1 MRGSSQVPRTGRELL
16 ALCLATICIA
26 TACSPGGSSTP
37 RTAGW
42 FVDATAEVGL
52 DFVHETGATGSLH
65 LPEIVGSGAALFD
78 YDGDGD
84 LDVYLTS
91 GNFDLGPDPAA
102 PRPVNRL
109 FRQATDGTFA
119 DVTTESGLGD
129 AAYGIGVAVGDVDND
144 GDVDVYLSNFGP
156 DLLYRN
162 RGDGSFS
169 DDSDAAGIR
178 VDGFSCSAVFC
189 DYDLDGF
196 LDLYVTQY
204 VRYDPDQ
211 QCSNSSGRRDYCSP
225 RAFNP
230 VPDVLLHNNGD
241 GTFTDVSDVAGIG
254 GLAAAGLGVVC
265 EDLDQDGLPD
275 FYTANDQ
282 YPNHLWIN
290 QGDGTFREQAL
301 LLGAAYNLEGR
312 AEAGMGVVAADLDG
326 DADLDLFVTH
336 LGGQTNTLY
345 RHLGRGLFEDATGA
359 SGLAQSSLPYTGFG
373 AVAFDAELDGDL
385 DLLVANGR
393 VFRGV
398 ANPRTTVPVPWSHF
412 AEPNQ
417 FLLNRGGGRYVPMP
431 DLGSDFV
438 GPVEV
443 SRSLAMGDV
452 DGDGDVD
459 ILLGNTQSAARLYR
473 NEAPRAGHWLIVRAL
488 DPRLHRD
495 AIGASLSLTIG
506 GRRVTRTV
514 TRGFSYLSSS
524 DPRPHFGLGPVSEVG
539 PIEIRWPDG
548 LVEAFDV
555 PEVDRVWTLLR
566 GEGTKLP

>member
-1 MRGSSQVPRTGRELL
+1 MRRL
-16 ALCLATICIA
+16 ALCLAAICIA
-26 TACSPGGSSTP
+26 TACGPDGSSTP
-37 RTAGW
+37 GVVHAAPGEGW
-42 FVDATAEVGL
+42 FVDVTAEVGL
-52 DFVHETGATGSLH
+52 DFFHETGATGSLH
-65 LPEIVGSGAALFD
+65 LPEIVGSGAALLD

-84 LDVYLTS
+84 LDVYLVS
-91 GNFDLGPDPAA
+91 GSFDLAPDPAVS
-102 PRPVNRL
+102 RPVNRL
-109 FRQATDGTFA
+109 FRQEEDGTFV

-129 AAYGIGVAVGDVDND
+129 AGYGIGAAVGDIDND
-144 GDVDVYLSNFGP
+144 GDVDVYVSNFGP
-156 DLLYRN
+156 DRLYSN

-169 DDSDAAGIR
+169 DVTAAAGIR

-196 LDLYVTQY
+196 LDLYVTRY

-225 RAFNP
+225 KAFNP

-241 GTFTDVSDVAGIG
+241 GTFSDVSDAAGISGVAG
-254 GLAAAGLGVVC
+254 AGLGVVC
-265 EDLDQDGLPD
+265 EDLDEDGLPD
-275 FYTANDQ
+275 FYAANDQ

-312 AEAGMGVVAADLDG
+312 AEAGMGVVAADLDE
-326 DADLDLFVTH
+326 DAHLDLFVTH

-345 RHLGRGLFEDATGA
+345 RYLGRGLFEDATGV
-359 SGLAQSSLPYTGFG
+359 SGLAQSSLPSTGFG
-373 AVAFDAELDGDL
+373 TVAFDAELDGDL

-398 ANPRTTVPVPWSHF
+398 PSPATTVPEPWNHF

-417 FLLNRGGGRYVPMP
+417 FLLNRGGGHYVPMP
-431 DLGSDFV
+431 DLGSAFV

-459 ILLGNTQSAARLYR
+459 VLLGNTQSTARLYR

-488 DPRLHRD
+488 DSRLHRD
-495 AIGASLSLTIG
+495 AIGARLSLAIG
-506 GRRVTRTV
+506 GRRITRTV

-524 DPRPHFGLGPVSEVG
+524 DPRPHFGLGPASEVG
-539 PIEIRWPDG
+539 PIEVRWPDG
-548 LVEAFDV
+548 LVESFNV
-555 PEVDRVWTLLR
+555 PEVDRVWTLVR

>member
-1 MRGSSQVPRTGRELL
+1 MRRL

-26 TACSPGGSSTP
+26 TACSPGGSSAPGTVHTSP
-37 RTAGW
+37 GEGW

-52 DFVHETGATGSLH
+52 DFVHETGATGRLH

-78 YDGDGD
+78 YDADGD

-91 GNFDLGPDPAA
+91 GNFALGSDPVAS
-102 PRPVNRL
+102 RPVNRL
-109 FRQATDGTFA
+109 FRQEKDGTFV

-129 AAYGIGVAVGDVDND
+129 PGYGIGVAVGDVDND
-144 GDVDVYLSNFGP
+144 GDVDVYLTNFGP
-156 DLLYRN
+156 DRLYGN

-169 DDSDAAGIR
+169 DVTAAAGVR

-196 LDLYVTQY
+196 LDLYVTRY

-211 QCSNSSGRRDYCSP
+211 HCSNSSGRRDYCSP
-225 RAFNP
+225 KAFNP

-241 GTFTDVSDVAGIG
+241 GTFTDVSDVAGISG
-254 GLAAAGLGVVC
+254 AAGAGLGVVC
-265 EDLDQDGLPD
+265 EDLDEDGLPD
-275 FYTANDQ
+275 FYAANDQ
-282 YPNHLWIN
+282 YPNHLWVN
-290 QGDGTFREQAL
+290 QGDGTFEEQAL

-312 AEAGMGVVAADLDG
+312 AEAGMGVVAADLDD

-345 RHLGRGLFEDATGA
+345 RHLGRGLFEDATGV
-359 SGLAQSSLPYTGFG
+359 SGLAQSSLSYTGFG
-373 AVAFDAELDGDL
+373 TVAFDAELDGDL

-398 ANPRTTVPVPWSHF
+398 PNPATTVGEPWSHF

-417 FLLNRGGGRYVPMP
+417 FLLNRGGGRYVSMP
-431 DLGSDFV
+431 DLGSAFV

-459 ILLGNTQSAARLYR
+459 VLLGTTQSTARLYR
-473 NEAPRAGHWLIVRAL
+473 NEAPRSGHWLIVRVL
-488 DPRLHRD
+488 DSRLHRD
-495 AIGASLSLTIG
+495 AIGARISLTID
-506 GRRVTRTV
+506 GRRITRTA

-524 DPRPHFGLGPVSEVG
+524 DPRPHFGLGTVSEVG
-539 PIEIRWPDG
+539 PIEVRWLDG
-548 LVEAFDV
+548 LVEVFDV
-555 PEVDRVWTLLR
+555 PEVDRVWTLVR
-566 GEGTKLP
+566 GSGVTRK